1 MAVKWIT
8 PAGSLGIITERV
20 SLEIPLTATS
30 TQGTVTYKI
39 LAGHLPR
46 GLRLDGGVIKGS
58 PVEVVTFTE
67 NRFVV
72 RASDGIDL
80 EDRTFTLSVDG
91 SDIPQWVTK
100 EGFLNVGPNN
110 AYYVLDNAYVDFQ
123 LEAEDNDVIA
133 GDVLEYYLSASGGEL
148 PPGLILSK
156 TGRIYGYTDPIFSV
170 DYSNNPNGAYDNSAY
185 DVMPLDKMEAR
196 PNGFDTFL
204 YDEPTYDYSDVSRT
218 PRRLS
223 RFYTFIVVVSDGRN
237 EVRRLFRIYV
247 VTEEFLKADNSI
259 VQVDTNVF
267 QASSSSNRNPL
278 WVTESYLGRHRANN
292 YLTIFLE
299 VYRAPGIAGSLV
311 YFLNPVNPDGSAS
324 EFPPGMDL
332 DQVTGEVA
340 GKVPYQRAVTKSFT
354 FTVRAVNFLSDL
366 LSVSY
371 NVRGDWSS
379 TVTYAIN
386 DAVNYE
392 NSVWICIKE
401 SRNKAPAE
409 SPDYWI
415 SSVATSDK
423 TFTID
428 LIGEIESAIV
438 WVTDSD
444 LGSIKANTP
453 STITVYAE
461 SLRVGKQTVYEL
473 YSGMLPPGLSLL
485 STGDIEG
492 KVKQFADN
500 NGPGLTRFYDNLP
513 GPTFTTTF
521 DNYNTTFDKVF
532 EFEIKARDTA
542 DFAESIKK
550 FRLAVTGE
558 NNTTF
563 ANLYLK
569 AFQAKSKRLD
579 WFNFITDASIFK
591 SDEIYRYGDVNFGV
605 QTEIKILLFAGIETN
620 HAVNYVQAMSR
631 NHYNKRIRFGNVKSA
646 VAKDPIT
653 QEVLYEV
660 IYVDIV
666 DSLEKNGKS
675 ISQTVQL
682 PDNINSP
689 VLVSYDAIRIDS
701 DIPLVSDRD
710 HQRLFPNSIK
720 NMRKRIQATGTFDRT
735 FLPLWMRSIQ
745 SNATVEPGYVKA
757 LPLCFAKPGK
767 AEGIMSR
774 IKLNSFDF
782 KTIDFEADRYLIDV
796 IDGEFQDKYLAFPQ
810 RGEKLP

>member
-1 MAVKWIT
+1 
-8 PAGSLGIITERV
+8 
-20 SLEIPLTATS
+20 
-30 TQGTVTYKI
+30 
-39 LAGHLPR
+39 
-46 GLRLDGGVIKGS
+46 
-58 PVEVVTFTE
+58 
-67 NRFVV
+67 
-72 RASDGIDL
+72 
-80 EDRTFTLSVDG
+80 
-91 SDIPQWVTK
+91 
-100 EGFLNVGPNN
+100 
-110 AYYVLDNAYVDFQ
+110 
-123 LEAEDNDVIA
+123 
-133 GDVLEYYLSASGGEL
+133 
-148 PPGLILSK
+148 
-156 TGRIYGYTDPIFSV
+156 
-170 DYSNNPNGAYDNSAY
+170 
-185 DVMPLDKMEAR
+185 
-196 PNGFDTFL
+196 
-204 YDEPTYDYSDVSRT
+204 
-218 PRRLS
+218 
-223 RFYTFIVVVSDGRN
+223 
-237 EVRRLFRIYV
+237 
-247 VTEEFLKADNSI
+247 
-259 VQVDTNVF
+259 
-267 QASSSSNRNPL
+267 
-278 WVTESYLGRHRANN
+278 
-292 YLTIFLE
+292 
-299 VYRAPGIAGSLV
+299 
-311 YFLNPVNPDGSAS
+311 
-324 EFPPGMDL
+324 
-332 DQVTGEVA
+332 
-340 GKVPYQRAVTKSFT
+340 
-354 FTVRAVNFLSDL
+354 
-366 LSVSY
+366 
-371 NVRGDWSS
+371 
-379 TVTYAIN
+379 
-386 DAVNYE
+386 
-392 NSVWICIKE
+392 
-401 SRNKAPAE
+401 
-409 SPDYWI
+409 
-415 SSVATSDK
+415 
-423 TFTID
+423 
-428 LIGEIESAIV
+428 
-438 WVTDSD
+438 
-444 LGSIKANTP
+444 
-453 STITVYAE
+453 VYAE

-550 FRLAVTGE
+550 FRLEVTGE

-782 KTIDFEADRYLIDV
+782 KTINFEADRYLIDV